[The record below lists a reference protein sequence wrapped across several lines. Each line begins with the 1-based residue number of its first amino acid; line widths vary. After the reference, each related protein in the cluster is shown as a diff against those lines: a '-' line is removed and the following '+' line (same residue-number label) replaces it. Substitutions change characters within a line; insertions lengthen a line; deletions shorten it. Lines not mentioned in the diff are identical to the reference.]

1 MNLIKIS
8 NKMKTSAQKYND
20 KMNKIFAPQIT
31 HLQNC
36 ETVAEKILSKLEML
50 VDIDPCGLER
60 SQVINAI
67 SIVIV
72 NDSNKYIKE

>member
-1 MNLIKIS
+1 
-8 NKMKTSAQKYND
+8 MKTSAQKYND

-36 ETVAEKILSKLEML
+36 ETVAEKILSKLEMI

-60 SQVINAI
+60 SQVISAI
-67 SIVIV
+67 SRII
-72 NDSNKYIKE
+72 DENKNLVKP